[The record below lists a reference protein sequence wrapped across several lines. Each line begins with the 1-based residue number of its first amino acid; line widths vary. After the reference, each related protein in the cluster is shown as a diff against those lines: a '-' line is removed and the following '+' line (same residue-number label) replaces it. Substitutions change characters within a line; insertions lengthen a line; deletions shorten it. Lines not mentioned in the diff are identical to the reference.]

1 MEWLEIIELRSTVLD
16 NITLMAQLTDI
27 LKEINTELKTDR
39 IKLFSSNT
47 IATDFSIQIAHFS
60 GPPMEKSKLGRHIS
74 MTLKN
79 FGLINHKIWVKI
91 ENDGSKHQVE

>member
-16 NITLMAQLTDI
+16 NTTLMTQLTDI
-27 LKEINTELKTDR
+27 LKEINTEWKKDG

-47 IATDFSIQIAHFS
+47 IATDFSIQIAHCS
-60 GPPMEKSKLGRHIS
+60 GPPIEKSNLGRHIS
-74 MTLKN
+74 MVLKN

-91 ENDGSKHQVE
+91 ENDGAIHQIE

>member
-1 MEWLEIIELRSTVLD
+1 MEWLEIIELRSTVLG

-27 LKEINTELKTDR
+27 LKEINTEQKKDR
-39 IKLFSSNT
+39 IKLFSGDT
-47 IATDFSIQIAHFS
+47 IATDFSIHIEHFS

-74 MTLKN
+74 MVLKN

-91 ENDGSKHQVE
+91 ENNDSKHQVE

>member
-16 NITLMAQLTDI
+16 HITLMAQLTDI
-27 LKEINTELKTDR
+27 LKEINTELKKDK
-39 IKLFSSNT
+39 IKLFSNET
-47 IATDFSIQIAHFS
+47 IATDFSIHIEHFS

-74 MTLKN
+74 IVLNN
-79 FGLINHKIWVKI
+79 FGLINHKIWVKV